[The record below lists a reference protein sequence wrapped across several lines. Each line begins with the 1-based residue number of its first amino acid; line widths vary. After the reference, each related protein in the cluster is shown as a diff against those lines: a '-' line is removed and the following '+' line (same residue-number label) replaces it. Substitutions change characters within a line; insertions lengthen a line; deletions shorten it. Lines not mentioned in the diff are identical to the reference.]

1 MKLGGSTNQ
10 VRSLGMELEEARG
23 LVSRS
28 GVLGWRNCTKGESRS
43 GKHDI
48 NGRQQRQ
55 AQAVV
60 DLWWGGTIWSFHS
73 KL

>member
-1 MKLGGSTNQ
+1 MKLGESTNQ
-10 VRSLGMELEEARG
+10 GRSLGMELEEAWR
-23 LVSRS
+23 LVSKS
-28 GVLGWRNCTKGESRS
+28 GVLGWRNCTKGENRS

-60 DLWWGGTIWSFHS
+60 DLWWGATTWSFHS